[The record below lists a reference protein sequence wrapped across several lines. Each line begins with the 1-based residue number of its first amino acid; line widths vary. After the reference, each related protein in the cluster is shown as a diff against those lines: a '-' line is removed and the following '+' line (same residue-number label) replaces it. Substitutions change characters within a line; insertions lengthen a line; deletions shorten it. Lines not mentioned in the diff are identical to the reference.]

1 MQKFKLRAPPQII
14 IVYGFSEVSGMYLQH
29 LVYITLWNSKQKQR
43 QKVKQSWKKWKKKPE
58 KTSHCD
64 DHRLNWPHSNLIL
77 NLIKVTIL
85 KQVQWIVTILY
96 EKVGFY
102 VKEKSNLYISL
113 LYNLNQD
120 QLVKLKNKPLPGNN
134 QSLDFGIEE
143 TSSDLTSTKIKVS
156 NYNFFI

>member
-1 MQKFKLRAPPQII
+1 M
-14 IVYGFSEVSGMYLQH
+14 
-29 LVYITLWNSKQKQR
+29 
-43 QKVKQSWKKWKKKPE
+43 
-58 KTSHCD
+58 
-64 DHRLNWPHSNLIL
+64 
-77 NLIKVTIL
+77 IKATIL

-102 VKEKSNLYISL
+102 VKEKSNLYITL

-143 TSSDLTSTKIKVS
+143 TSSDLTKIKVS

>member
-29 LVYITLWNSKQKQR
+29 LVYITLWNSKQKP
-43 QKVKQSWKKWKKKPE
+43 WKNI
-58 KTSHCD
+58 T
-64 DHRLNWPHSNLIL
+64 SNLIL
-77 NLIKVTIL
+77 NLMKATIL
-85 KQVQWIVTILY
+85 KQVQWIETILY

-102 VKEKSNLYISL
+102 VKEKSNLYITL

-156 NYNFFI
+156 NYNFFM